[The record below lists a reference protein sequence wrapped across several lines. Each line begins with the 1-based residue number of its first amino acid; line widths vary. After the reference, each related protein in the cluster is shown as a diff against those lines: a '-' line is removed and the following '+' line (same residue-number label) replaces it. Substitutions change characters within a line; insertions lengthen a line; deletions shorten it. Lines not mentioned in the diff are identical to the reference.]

1 MPVEFTEA
9 ERMVLIDLLVGTIEQ
24 HPFPG
29 SPHVQLLRRLL
40 EKLRPQPQPSDD
52 EDGEADGTPELDCIP

>member
-1 MPVEFTEA
+1 
-9 ERMVLIDLLVGTIEQ
+9 MVLIDLLVGTIEQ